1 MSNKAM
7 QMIKKRSIKPKT
19 QYSPS
24 NSTGTTTM
32 HHLIM
37 YNDSGNIMIVGNS
50 SVKRLQNDGTVI
62 LNDGHTAKL
71 IISGKTIFILFKEIP
86 DSSPIKHSYNLGTKD
101 KCMEQWNKR
110 SLSINNNDD
119 YEQDEDEDVI
129 PKLME
134 QTLQMPTKMFST
146 RTFLVSSSKRFAREN
161 HSNHASKRLTNVSF
175 SPQSSNRIILEA
187 SSVTSSSDEEEGM
200 INTSDKVS
208 LNRIFQELKNTQTN
222 LQGARNENRDMHKQ
236 LTTLTQKINHFN
248 SLKNDHDLDRYR
260 DSNDTEDFRKEVM
273 HEGRNLLDVPARNAG
288 EYARNLLKILFKPH
302 ELQTSL
308 LPSLHS
314 TKFSKSQLDQERID
328 RLNEAVRAQYR
339 ITKHHYTSFYKERI
353 QVTLA
358 CCVYNEGVRKQKK
371 QMMQQQQQIVQQ
383 TASQVE
389 QQSITTASF
398 D

>member
-175 SPQSSNRIILEA
+175 SPQSSNRIILGSYSRLCPHPYHFICRFFKEA

-248 SLKNDHDLDRYR
+248 SLVL
-260 DSNDTEDFRKEVM
+260 SV
-273 HEGRNLLDVPARNAG
+273 
-288 EYARNLLKILFKPH
+288 
-302 ELQTSL
+302 TSRFL
-308 LPSLHS
+308 
-314 TKFSKSQLDQERID
+314 
-328 RLNEAVRAQYR
+328 
-339 ITKHHYTSFYKERI
+339 SF
-353 QVTLA
+353 QNT
-358 CCVYNEGVRKQKK
+358 N
-371 QMMQQQQQIVQQ
+371 
-383 TASQVE
+383 
-389 QQSITTASF
+389 
-398 D
+398 